1 MVIPVIRFAAPNSC
15 NDQLPAFHGSVN
27 HERVGYKK
35 DNGRFTKILIFV
47 FYRHTGC
54 NDAALSE
61 GGLHM
66 KKIKLEILGIS
77 YSQSQSG
84 AYALIF
90 GEAGKKRRLPII
102 IGSFE
107 AQAIAIELE
116 KMKPSRPLTHDLFK
130 NFATTF
136 NVSITEVIIYKFSEG
151 IFFAK
156 LICFDGI
163 KEVEIDSR
171 TSDAV
176 AIAVRFKCPIYTY
189 ENILSAAG
197 IVMQEGDESLAAE
210 GGKTGKKKKEKQQVS
225 KDQYNH
231 MTIKELEK
239 KLMEA
244 IDAEAYE
251 KASVIRD
258 EINKRKRSK
267 K

>member
-1 MVIPVIRFAAPNSC
+1 
-15 NDQLPAFHGSVN
+15 
-27 HERVGYKK
+27 
-35 DNGRFTKILIFV
+35 
-47 FYRHTGC
+47 
-54 NDAALSE
+54 
-61 GGLHM
+61 M
-66 KKIKLEILGIS
+66 KKIKLDILGIS

-136 NVSITEVIIYKFSEG
+136 NITIKEVIIYKFSEG
-151 IFFAK
+151 IFYAK
-156 LICFDGI
+156 LICYDGV

-176 AIAVRFKCPIYTY
+176 AIAVRFKCPIFTY
-189 ENILSAAG
+189 ENILDAAG
-197 IVMQEGDESLAAE
+197 IVMQEGDEAIE
-210 GGKTGKKKKEKQQVS
+210 TGKDTSRQPIADSGETS
-225 KDQYNH
+225 KDFSH
-231 MTIKELEK
+231 MTLKELEK

-258 EINKRKRSK
+258 EINKRKGSGK

>member
-1 MVIPVIRFAAPNSC
+1 
-15 NDQLPAFHGSVN
+15 
-27 HERVGYKK
+27 
-35 DNGRFTKILIFV
+35 
-47 FYRHTGC
+47 
-54 NDAALSE
+54 
-61 GGLHM
+61 M
-66 KKIKLEILGIS
+66 KKIKLDILGIS

-116 KMKPSRPLTHDLFK
+116 SMKPSRPLTHDLFK

-136 NVSITEVIIYKFSEG
+136 NISITEVIIYKFSEG
-151 IFFAK
+151 IFYAK
-156 LICFDGI
+156 LICYDGV

-189 ENILSAAG
+189 EGILDAAG
-197 IVMQEGDESLAAE
+197 IVMQEGDEAIE
-210 GGKTGKKKKEKQQVS
+210 TGKDTARRTSYEAGEPGKEFS
-225 KDQYNH
+225 H
-231 MTIKELEK
+231 MTLKELEK

-258 EINKRKRSK
+258 EINKRKGKGSGGK
-267 K
+267 